1 MIDTYYIV
9 PWLTKCDILCLQ
21 APHTTRHMFSSVAAT
36 SSLPRLRRLPLVAT
50 SSLTNYVCFLAR
62 NVWST
67 ISVVRQRRTRGLR
80 RMFRNT
86 LVMLCMLA
94 KHLIAIH
101 WYGLFE
107 PVSSPLR
114 RSVYYF
120 NKHILEIGCL
130 TVTSKW
136 KWMPDIQIDDFL
148 HVAIQ
153 NENGCLT
160 SKIDVWKW
168 MSHTQYRRV
177 KIDVWHPISTSDIQY
192 RDFRKWMSDIQLK
205 IYGCLTVSTK

>member
-1 MIDTYYIV
+1 M
-9 PWLTKCDILCLQ
+9 LCLQ

-62 NVWST
+62 NVWTT

-130 TVTSKW
+130 TVTSK
-136 KWMPDIQIDDFL
+136 
-148 HVAIQ
+148 
-153 NENGCLT
+153 
-160 SKIDVWKW
+160 
-168 MSHTQYRRV
+168 
-177 KIDVWHPISTSDIQY
+177 
-192 RDFRKWMSDIQLK
+192 
-205 IYGCLTVSTK
+205 